1 MNNIYLVGFM
11 GCGKSTIGRR
21 LAAAGGYN
29 FVDLDQRVCDL
40 AGMTIPE
47 IFASQGEEAFR
58 EWERK
63 ALEEVAQMER
73 VVVATGGGAPC
84 FGDNMDFLLRHGKA
98 VYLKMTPRALQ
109 QRLLHA
115 RAVRPKIVGKG
126 PEELLAYIEELLTER
141 EPYYGKAG
149 VVVNC
154 DNVSPGVVVG
164 RLKYLL
170 KKSKE

>member
-1 MNNIYLVGFM
+1 MRSVTQQSATRGARQQVIRTMSNIYLVGFM

-73 VVVATGGGAPC
+73 VV
-84 FGDNMDFLLRHGKA
+84 
-98 VYLKMTPRALQ
+98 
-109 QRLLHA
+109 
-115 RAVRPKIVGKG
+115 
-126 PEELLAYIEELLTER
+126 E
-141 EPYYGKAG
+141 
-149 VVVNC
+149 
-154 DNVSPGVVVG
+154 
-164 RLKYLL
+164 
-170 KKSKE
+170 